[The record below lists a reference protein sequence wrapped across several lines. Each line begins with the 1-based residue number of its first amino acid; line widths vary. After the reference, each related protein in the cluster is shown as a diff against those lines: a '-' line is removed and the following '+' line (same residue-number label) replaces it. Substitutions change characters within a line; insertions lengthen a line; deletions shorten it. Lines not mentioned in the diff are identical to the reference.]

1 MDALILSCGTGGGHN
16 AAGRAIQEAL
26 EAQGHRAVFM
36 NPYAL
41 RGQKTVELVD
51 DVYISVAQKSP
62 RTFGFV
68 YRLGDLYRH
77 LPWRSP
83 VYYFQRKTA
92 KALETFLAQ
101 RHFDVIFCTHVYPG
115 EALTILKNRGVALPK
130 VLFVATDYACIP
142 FTEETDCDAY
152 IVPHP
157 DLLEEFRSYGIPAQK
172 LLPLGIPVSA
182 AFSQDVTRQQA
193 RQALGL
199 DRDATYLLLSG
210 GSMGAGV
217 LKKAVKKLYAQWQ
230 GRAQLI
236 VICGTNDKL
245 YKALEKRYGA
255 DGGVTLLHTTDQMPL
270 YLRACDL
277 YLTKPGGL
285 SSTEAAV
292 SGVALAHLSP
302 IPGCE
307 TRNARFFA
315 HLGLTVPMDRLE
327 EFQALAPE
335 VIAHQKSAVPPG
347 AADRIV
353 AAAADLIA
361 STP

>member
-1 MDALILSCGTGGGHN
+1 MDALILSCGTGGGHH
-16 AAGRAIQEAL
+16 AAAHAIQEAL
-26 EAQGHRAVFM
+26 EAQGHRAVLM

-51 DVYISVAQKSP
+51 DVYISVAQHSP

-68 YRLGDLYRH
+68 YRLGELYRH

-92 KALETFLAQ
+92 KALETYLTQ
-101 RHFDVIFCTHVYPG
+101 QHFDVVICTHVYPG
-115 EALTILKNRGVALPK
+115 EALTILKNRDVALPK
-130 VLFVATDYACIP
+130 TIFVATDYACIP

-152 IVPHP
+152 VIPHK
-157 DLLEEFRSYGIPAQK
+157 DLLDEFQSYGIPAQK
-172 LLPLGIPVSA
+172 LHPLGIPVSA
-182 AFSQDVTRQQA
+182 AFAQAASQAEA
-193 RQALGL
+193 RRALGL
-199 DRDATYLLLSG
+199 EVNATYLLLSG

-217 LKKAVKKLYAQWQ
+217 LKKAVKRLYAQWR
-230 GRAQLI
+230 GRARLI

-245 YKALEKRYGA
+245 YKALEKRYGG
-255 DGGVTLLHTTDQMPL
+255 DDSVVLLHSTRQMPL

-292 SGVALAHLSP
+292 AGVALAHLSP

-315 HLGLTVPMDRLE
+315 RLGLSIPTDRLE
-327 EFQALAPE
+327 DFDALAPE
-335 VIAHQKSAVPPG
+335 VIRRQGEAIAPN
-347 AADRIV
+347 AAERIV
-353 AAAADLIA
+353 ALAQRLLTNDH
-361 STP
+361 

>member
-16 AAGRAIQEAL
+16 AAARAIQEAL
-26 EAQGHRAVFM
+26 EAQGHRAVLM
-36 NPYAL
+36 NPYDL

-51 DVYISVAQKSP
+51 DMYISVAQKSP

-101 RHFDVIFCTHVYPG
+101 RHFDVVFCTHVYPG
-115 EALTILKNRGVALPK
+115 EALTILKNRGIALPK
-130 VLFVATDYACIP
+130 VIFVATDYACIP

-152 IVPHP
+152 IIPHP
-157 DLLEEFRSYGIPAQK
+157 DLLEEFQSYGIPAGK
-172 LLPLGIPVSA
+172 LRPLGIPVSA
-182 AFSQDVTRQQA
+182 AFCQDLTRRQA

-199 DRDATYLLLSG
+199 DPDATYLLLSG

-217 LKKAVKKLYAQWQ
+217 LKKAVKKLYAQWRD
-230 GRAQLI
+230 RARLI

-245 YKALEKRYGA
+245 YKLLEKRYGS
-255 DGGVTLLHTTDQMPL
+255 DPGVTLLHSTDQMPL
-270 YLRACDL
+270 YLRSCDL

-292 SGVALAHLSP
+292 SGVALAHLAP

-307 TRNARFFA
+307 TRNAKFFA
-315 HLGLTVPMDRLE
+315 RLGLTVPMDRLE
-327 EFQALAPE
+327 DFQALAPE
-335 VIAHQKSAVPPG
+335 VIRRQRSAIPPD
-347 AADRIV
+347 AAGQIV

-361 STP
+361 RSP